1 MGYIMRIIK
10 HHTITTISLVYA
22 IFIAISLLS
31 SCNTL
36 RKSEHI
42 SNHHKIDMSHIDT
55 IDIANKVVVN
65 RDAKS
70 VYDSIF
76 RLNCIVIEEFDTS
89 KIDAPLMRKITIS
102 NTDVE
107 VNKEETSVMSN
118 VDSTKIDIVEVH
130 NNIDESTIEEKHHE
144 TKTKTNNLLFSLG
157 FCLAIM
163 LIIFL
168 YFLCVK
174 FYD

>member
-1 MGYIMRIIK
+1 MRRIK
-10 HHTITTISLVYA
+10 HHTITTISLIYT

-36 RKSEHI
+36 RKSEHL

-76 RLNCIVIEEFDTS
+76 RLKYIVIEEFDTS
-89 KIDAPLMRKITIS
+89 KIDVPLMRKITIS
-102 NTDVE
+102 NTDIK
-107 VNKEETSVMSN
+107 VNREETSLISN
-118 VDSTKIDIVEVH
+118 VDSTKIDIVKVH
-130 NNIDESTIEEKHHE
+130 NNIDESTIEEKRHE
-144 TKTKTNNLLFSLG
+144 TKTKTNNLSFSLG
-157 FCLAIM
+157 FWIAII

-168 YFLCVK
+168 YFLRRK
-174 FYD
+174 YL

>member
-1 MGYIMRIIK
+1 MRRIIK
-10 HHTITTISLVYA
+10 HHTITTISLIYA

-36 RKSEHI
+36 RKSEHL

-76 RLNCIVIEEFDTS
+76 RLKYIVIEEFDTS
-89 KIDAPLMRKITIS
+89 KIDVPIVRKITIS
-102 NTDVE
+102 DTDVK
-107 VNKEETSVMSN
+107 VNREETSLISK
-118 VDSTKIDIVEVH
+118 VDSAKIDIVEVH
-130 NNIDESTIEEKHHE
+130 NNIDESIIDEKRHE
-144 TKTKTNNLLFSLG
+144 NKTKTNNLLFSLG

-168 YFLCVK
+168 YFLGVK
-174 FYD
+174 SYD

>member
-1 MGYIMRIIK
+1 MRIIK
-10 HHTITTISLVYA
+10 HHTITTISLIYV
-22 IFIAISLLS
+22 ILIAISLLS

-36 RKSEHI
+36 CKSGHL
-42 SNHHKIDMSHIDT
+42 SNHHKIDMSRVDS
-55 IDIANKVVVN
+55 IDIINKVITN

-70 VYDSIF
+70 VYHSIF

-102 NTDVE
+102 NTDVKI
-107 VNKEETSVMSN
+107 NKEEASVVSS
-118 VDSTKIDIVEVH
+118 VDSAKIDIVEVH

-168 YFLCVK
+168 YFLGVK

>member
-1 MGYIMRIIK
+1 M
-10 HHTITTISLVYA
+10 TISLIYV
-22 IFIAISLLS
+22 IFISISLLS

-36 RKSEHI
+36 RKSEHL

-65 RDAKS
+65 RDEKS

-76 RLNCIVIEEFDTS
+76 RLKYIVIEEFDTS
-89 KIDAPLMRKITIS
+89 KIDVPIVRKITIS
-102 NTDVE
+102 NTDVK
-107 VNKEETSVMSN
+107 VNKEEISLISN
-118 VDSTKIDIVEVH
+118 IDSTKIDIVEVH
-130 NNIDESTIEEKHHE
+130 NNIDESTIEDKRHE

-168 YFLCVK
+168 YFLGVK

>member
-10 HHTITTISLVYA
+10 HHTITTIYLIYA
-22 IFIAISLLS
+22 IIVAMSMLS

-36 RKSEHI
+36 RKSEHL
-42 SNHHKIDMSHIDT
+42 SNHHKIDMSRVDS
-55 IDIANKVVVN
+55 IDIINKVITN

-76 RLNCIVIEEFDTS
+76 RLNCIIIEEFDTS
-89 KIDAPLMRKITIS
+89 KINVPLMRKITIS
-102 NTDVE
+102 NADIK
-107 VNKEETSVMSN
+107 VNKEEASVISS
-118 VDSTKIDIVEVH
+118 VDSAKIDIVEVH
-130 NNIDESTIEEKHHE
+130 NNIDESIIEEKRHE
-144 TKTKTNNLLFSLG
+144 NKTKTNNLLFSLG

-168 YFLCVK
+168 YFLGVK

>member
-10 HHTITTISLVYA
+10 HHIITTISLIYV

-36 RKSEHI
+36 RKSEHL
-42 SNHHKIDMSHIDT
+42 SNHHKIDMSRVDS
-55 IDIANKVVVN
+55 IDIINKVITN
-65 RDAKS
+65 RDIKS

-76 RLNCIVIEEFDTS
+76 RLKYIVIEEFDTS
-89 KIDAPLMRKITIS
+89 KIDVPIVRKITIS
-102 NTDVE
+102 NTDVK
-107 VNKEETSVMSN
+107 VNKEEISLISN
-118 VDSTKIDIVEVH
+118 IDSTKIDIVEVH
-130 NNIDESTIEEKHHE
+130 NNIDESTIEEKYHE

-168 YFLCVK
+168 YFLGVK

>member
-10 HHTITTISLVYA
+10 HHTITTISLIYV
-22 IFIAISLLS
+22 ILIAISLLS

-36 RKSEHI
+36 RKSEHL
-42 SNHHKIDMSHIDT
+42 SNHHKIDMSRVDS
-55 IDIANKVVVN
+55 IDIINKVITN
-65 RDAKS
+65 RDIKS

-76 RLNCIVIEEFDTS
+76 RLKYIVIEEFDTS
-89 KIDAPLMRKITIS
+89 KIDVPIVRKITIS
-102 NTDVE
+102 NTDIK
-107 VNKEETSVMSN
+107 VNKEEISLISN
-118 VDSTKIDIVEVH
+118 IDSTKIDIVEVH
-130 NNIDESTIEEKHHE
+130 NNIDESTIEDKRHE

-163 LIIFL
+163 VIIFL
-168 YFLCVK
+168 YFLGVK

>member
-10 HHTITTISLVYA
+10 HHIITTISLIYV
-22 IFIAISLLS
+22 ILISISLLS

-36 RKSEHI
+36 RKSEHL

-55 IDIANKVVVN
+55 VDIANKVVVN
-65 RDAKS
+65 KDAKS

-76 RLNCIVIEEFDTS
+76 RLKYIVIEEFDTS
-89 KIDAPLMRKITIS
+89 KIDVPIVRKITIS
-102 NTDVE
+102 NTDVK
-107 VNKEETSVMSN
+107 VNKEETSVVSN

-130 NNIDESTIEEKHHE
+130 NNIDESTIEEKRHE
-144 TKTKTNNLLFSLG
+144 TKTKTNSFSFSLG
-157 FCLAIM
+157 FWLAII

-168 YFLCVK
+168 YFIYRRYL
-174 FYD
+174 

>member
-1 MGYIMRIIK
+1 MRRIK
-10 HHTITTISLVYA
+10 HHTITTISLIYV
-22 IFIAISLLS
+22 ILIAISLLS

-36 RKSEHI
+36 RKSEHL
-42 SNHHKIDMSHIDT
+42 SNHHKIDMSRVDS
-55 IDIANKVVVN
+55 IDIINKVITN
-65 RDAKS
+65 RDIKS

-76 RLNCIVIEEFDTS
+76 RLKYIVIEEFDTS
-89 KIDAPLMRKITIS
+89 KIDVPLMRKITIS
-102 NTDVE
+102 NTDIK
-107 VNKEETSVMSN
+107 VNKEEISLISN
-118 VDSTKIDIVEVH
+118 IDSTKIDIVEVH

-144 TKTKTNNLLFSLG
+144 TKTKTNNLLFLLG

-168 YFLCVK
+168 YFLGVK

>member
-1 MGYIMRIIK
+1 MRIIK
-10 HHTITTISLVYA
+10 HHIITTISLVYA

-36 RKSEHI
+36 RKSEHLL
-42 SNHHKIDMSHIDT
+42 NHHKIDMSRVDS
-55 IDIANKVVVN
+55 IDIINNVITN

-76 RLNCIVIEEFDTS
+76 RMKYIVIEEFDTS
-89 KIDAPLMRKITIS
+89 KINVPLMRKITIS
-102 NTDVE
+102 NTDVK
-107 VNKEETSVMSN
+107 VNKEEASVVSS
-118 VDSTKIDIVEVH
+118 VDSAKIDIVEVH
-130 NNIDESTIEEKHHE
+130 NNIDESIIEEKHHE
-144 TKTKTNNLLFSLG
+144 NKIKTNNLLFPLG

-168 YFLCVK
+168 YFLGVK

>member
-10 HHTITTISLVYA
+10 HHIITTISLIYA

-36 RKSEHI
+36 RKSEHL
-42 SNHHKIDMSHIDT
+42 SNHHKIDMSRVDS
-55 IDIANKVVVN
+55 IDIINKVITN
-65 RDAKS
+65 KDAKS

-76 RLNCIVIEEFDTS
+76 RLKYIVIEEFDTS
-89 KIDAPLMRKITIS
+89 KINVPLMRKITIS
-102 NTDVE
+102 NTDVKI
-107 VNKEETSVMSN
+107 NKEEASVMSS
-118 VDSTKIDIVEVH
+118 VDSAKIDIVEVH

-144 TKTKTNNLLFSLG
+144 TKIKTNNLLFSLG

-168 YFLCVK
+168 YFLGVK

>member
-1 MGYIMRIIK
+1 MGYIMRRTNY
-10 HHTITTISLVYA
+10 HTITTISLIYV
-22 IFIAISLLS
+22 ILISISLLS

-76 RLNCIVIEEFDTS
+76 RLKYIVIEEFDTS
-89 KIDAPLMRKITIS
+89 KIDVPLMRKITIS
-102 NTDVE
+102 NTDIK
-107 VNKEETSVMSN
+107 VNKEEASVISS
-118 VDSTKIDIVEVH
+118 VDSAKIDIVEVH
-130 NNIDESTIEEKHHE
+130 NNIDESTIEEKYHE
-144 TKTKTNNLLFSLG
+144 TKTKTNNLLFLLG

-168 YFLCVK
+168 YFLGVK